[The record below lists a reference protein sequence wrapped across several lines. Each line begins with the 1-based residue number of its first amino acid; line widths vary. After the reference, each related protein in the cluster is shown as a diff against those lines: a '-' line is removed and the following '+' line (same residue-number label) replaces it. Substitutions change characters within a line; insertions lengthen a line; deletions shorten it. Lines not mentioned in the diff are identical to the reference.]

1 MQGGADIDKGAVCY
15 ITGNFS
21 CKKDVNA

>member
-15 ITGNFS
+15 ITGNFF
-21 CKKDVNA
+21 CKKDVNP